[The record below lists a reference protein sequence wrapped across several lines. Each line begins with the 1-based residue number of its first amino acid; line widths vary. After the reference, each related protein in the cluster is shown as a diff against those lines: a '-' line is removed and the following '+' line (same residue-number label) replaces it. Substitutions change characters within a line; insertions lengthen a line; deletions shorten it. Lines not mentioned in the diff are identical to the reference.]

1 MFVSACSTE
10 GGQAKKDFFWP
21 FCTFWT
27 RVAMTAPR
35 RPKRTNKPG
44 SRAVWVLQNQPSCG
58 FCAPIWA
65 SSAPARIRCMVPIC
79 ARFKARKVPL
89 GGEATRVRSG
99 VPQPPCGR
107 KRGFRSRTEAG
118 REGVRQQQQQQQQKR
133 CGELAAKTAILGGFS
148 RPAGASAWVAAEGHS
163 GSTKRS
169 LRARPTWKKRG
180 NGPVASACDAKT
192 HRNFS
197 LRRRPRE
204 NKRFAADPRTRNLR
218 QCGPRTT
225 RLFARAVTC
234 APKHQKPT
242 KNIARAQRDSN
253 PQPPLCANMNVII
266 CLVRDSNP

>member
-1 MFVSACSTE
+1 MA
-10 GGQAKKDFFWP
+10 
-21 FCTFWT
+21 
-27 RVAMTAPR
+27 R
-35 RPKRTNKPG
+35 RPLSHNTTSDRTSHSDLNERTNLGLGRSGCFRTNP
-44 SRAVWVLQNQPSCG
+44 AAG
-58 FCAPIWA
+58 F
-65 SSAPARIRCMVPIC
+65 ARRFGRLARQHVRCMVPIC

-253 PQPPLCANMNVII
+253 P
-266 CLVRDSNP
+266 